1 MTARKINID
10 NSVKCV
16 RSQSEH
22 IKSNNTNIDDLF
34 QTNITSQ
41 TKQKTV
47 KKLVFN
53 KEFIS

>member
-1 MTARKINID
+1 MAARKIEID

-34 QTNITSQ
+34 QTNITSK

-47 KKLVFN
+47 KK
-53 KEFIS
+53 ISF